1 LNRCLEQGGA
11 TPCST
16 IATPC
21 STIATPCSTIA
32 TPCSTIATVAEL
44 PDSVASE
51 ESCNPLFYAWSS
63 MRTDQNTYYPA
74 GIYHVTWVT
83 YKSRVSQR
91 MIDYHIKNETGIRL
105 DEKAEIKVTEIIA
118 GIVSE
123 KNYTVYAYNICRD
136 HVHILI
142 ECEEN
147 KVSNIVRQIKGKSSQ
162 LYKEYLGKASH
173 DQFHLWAQKF
183 NKWLVQSDEQLQNTV
198 EYILHNREKHGL
210 PENKG
215 LQPLVLFCHIE

>member
-1 LNRCLEQGGA
+1 MAVLNRCLEQGVA

-123 KNYTVYAYNICRD
+123 KIIRYMPITFAGIMCTY
-136 HVHILI
+136 
-142 ECEEN
+142 
-147 KVSNIVRQIKGKSSQ
+147 
-162 LYKEYLGKASH
+162 
-173 DQFHLWAQKF
+173 
-183 NKWLVQSDEQLQNTV
+183 
-198 EYILHNREKHGL
+198 
-210 PENKG
+210 
-215 LQPLVLFCHIE
+215 